1 MTRRLL
7 AGAGTVAR
15 VNLSKDAAGG
25 ASSRLKIESN
35 VRQR

>member
-7 AGAGTVAR
+7 AGAGAVAR
-15 VNLSKDAAGG
+15 ANPTKDAAGG